1 VWNCLQRLLAGR
13 VRKIGGTTV
22 RSIGQIAKSQTI
34 KDNDESYVTPRG
46 MPRELMEGN
55 KHVAAALQRVNSARG
70 PGNFRYDTGEPDQ
83 EEAGNA
89 NLNLDDRVG
98 FATDR
103 AGGRRSAEVRYCPQL
118 QARRCRHCRPLR

>member
-1 VWNCLQRLLAGR
+1 VWNCLQRLLAER

-22 RSIGQIAKSQTI
+22 RSIGQIAKLQTI
-34 KDNDESYVTPRG
+34 KDNDESYVTPRE
-46 MPRELMEGN
+46 MLRELMEDN
-55 KHVAAALQRVNSARG
+55 KHVATAMQRVNSTRG
-70 PGNFRYDTGEPDQ
+70 PGNFRYDAGEPDQ

-103 AGGRRSAEVRYCPQL
+103 AGGRRSTEVRYCPQL
-118 QARRCRHCRPLR
+118 QARCCRHRRPLR